1 MKKKYIERFGWCR
14 RNIATLLIA
23 DIFYNVVKVLI

>member
-1 MKKKYIERFGWCR
+1 MKKQQHIERFDWCM

-23 DIFYNVVKVLI
+23 VILNVVKVLI